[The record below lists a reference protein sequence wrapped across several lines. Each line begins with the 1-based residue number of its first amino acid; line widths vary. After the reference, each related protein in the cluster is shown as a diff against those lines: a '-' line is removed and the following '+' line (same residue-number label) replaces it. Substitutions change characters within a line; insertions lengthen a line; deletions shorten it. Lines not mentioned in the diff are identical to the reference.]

1 MTAEARA
8 AQELPIPGPRA
19 AAGRPGTAPADPAS
33 LEPTSLRAVVVARP
47 GAANAFVLSHA
58 ARACRVQRVLTDVPP
73 PRPPRTLRAE
83 LRRWTSAPLATLA
96 KPLRHKVL
104 SRLDSRLEAGVSLH
118 LGGVHPAVFSTVE
131 RMTPAALNGDD
142 GARLLR
148 DAAPDLLILSG
159 APLLKPHI
167 YGIPRLGTVNLHWGI
182 APAYRGQQSIFTAL
196 RRHDYGAIGVT
207 LHYVDQGVDTGPVLA
222 QGWPALDP
230 SDTLATITAKTARL
244 AATMLSDFVSALSTG
259 AVDGQRLSGPG
270 VNVRSRD
277 RRVRHHVG
285 YALARRVLRRRPPT
299 SEGRIVRY
307 W

>member
-1 MTAEARA
+1 MTAEPRA
-8 AQELPIPGPRA
+8 AQQLPIPGPRIA
-19 AAGRPGTAPADPAS
+19 VDGPATADATSP
-33 LEPTSLRAVVVARP
+33 EPTTLRAVVVARP
-47 GAANAFVLSHA
+47 GAANGYVLSAA
-58 ARACRVQRVLTDVPP
+58 ARVCQVQRVLTDVPP
-73 PRPPRTLRAE
+73 PRPSRTLRAE
-83 LRRWTSAPLATLA
+83 LGRWRSAPIDTLA
-96 KPLRHKVL
+96 KPARHKVL
-104 SRLDSRLEAGVSLH
+104 RRLDARLEADVSEH
-118 LGGVHPAVFSTVE
+118 LGGVHPAVFATVE

-148 DAAPDLLILSG
+148 EAAPDLLVLSG

-167 YGIPRLGTVNLHWGI
+167 YGIPRRGTVNLHWGI

-207 LHYVDQGVDTGPVLA
+207 LHYVDDGVDTGPVLA

-230 SDTLATITAKTARL
+230 TDTLASITAKTARL
-244 AATMLSDFVSALSTG
+244 AATMLSEFVTALGTG
-259 AVDGQRLSGPG
+259 PVEGQRLSGPG

-285 YALARRVLRRRPPT
+285 YALARRVLRRRPPVDA
-299 SEGRIVRY
+299 GRIVRY